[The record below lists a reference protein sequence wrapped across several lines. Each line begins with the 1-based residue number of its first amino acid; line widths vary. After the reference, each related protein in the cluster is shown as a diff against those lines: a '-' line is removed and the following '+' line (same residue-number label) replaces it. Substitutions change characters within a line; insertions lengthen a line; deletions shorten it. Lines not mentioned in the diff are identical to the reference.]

1 MGLQGPPG
9 EAGHLPRLVTPAP
22 ARERRDPRT
31 ATDRLTLRV
40 PRQATMPETPWVRA
54 LPYLLL
60 LTLLGA
66 VRGHPPSA
74 VDPSE
79 PDVVAAAEWAATSG
93 KFTGFNRA
101 LAVLEAQ
108 RQLVNGFNFDLVL
121 VLGGEAAGSSVEKPP
136 SLAHARVYKQ
146 PPWMPGD
153 EMYSM
158 SESVM
163 ANTSYSA
170 SSPDAA
176 QQACP
181 SHHLEL
187 SAAPKMLLQELDSDH
202 IFMGS
207 PGTGAES
214 STERHSYLL
223 YTGEGV
229 GGLGIAAE
237 TNSTGTFYS
246 CIGEVA
252 EEGAGGPG
260 GEASAP
266 SPEEKEEGKG
276 AGGEAG
282 KGEAGKGEAGKG
294 EAGKGEAGKGGEEEG
309 DASASSGL
317 RLVFR
322 DDKEAKYGVGAH
334 KSAAVFGGV
343 VLVACLGGVGYLA
356 FRYWRMKRTVRSYQ
370 RALELMDQEDDL

>member
-1 MGLQGPPG
+1 
-9 EAGHLPRLVTPAP
+9 
-22 ARERRDPRT
+22 
-31 ATDRLTLRV
+31 
-40 PRQATMPETPWVRA
+40 MPETPWGRA

-60 LTLLGA
+60 LALLGA
-66 VRGHPPSA
+66 AQGHPPNA
-74 VDPSE
+74 VDPSL
-79 PDVVAAAEWAATSG
+79 PDVVAAAEWAAASG
-93 KFTGFNRA
+93 NFTGFNRA

-136 SLAHARVYKQ
+136 SLAHARVYKL
-146 PPWMPGD
+146 PPWMRGD
-153 EMYSM
+153 EMYSL
-158 SESVM
+158 SEAVM
-163 ANTSYSA
+163 ASTSGSA
-170 SSPDAA
+170 SYPDAA
-176 QQACP
+176 RQACP

-187 SAAPKMLLQELDSDH
+187 SAAPKTLLQKLDSDH
-202 IFMGS
+202 ISMGS

-214 STERHSYLL
+214 STERYSYLL

-246 CIGEVA
+246 CVGEVP
-252 EEGAGGPG
+252 EEGAGGAG

-266 SPEEKEEGKG
+266 SSSLEEEEGKG

-282 KGEAGKGEAGKG
+282 KGEAGKGEAGEG
-294 EAGKGEAGKGGEEEG
+294 GGGKGEAGKGGEEEG

-322 DDKEAKYGVGAH
+322 DDQEAKYGVGAH